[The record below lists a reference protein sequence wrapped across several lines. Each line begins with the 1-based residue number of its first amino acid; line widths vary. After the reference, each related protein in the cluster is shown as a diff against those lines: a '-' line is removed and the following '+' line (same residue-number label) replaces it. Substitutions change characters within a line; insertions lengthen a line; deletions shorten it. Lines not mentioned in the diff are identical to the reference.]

1 MGNKKIKAAI
11 YARVSSTDQNPEA
24 QLNELREY
32 ASKRGFEIY
41 KEYVDYVTGDFKK
54 RKNSKKQ
61 KDQAYL
67 ELMEDARKR
76 QIDCVGSVAKT
87 A

>member
-1 MGNKKIKAAI
+1 MSNRKIRAAI

-54 RKNSKKQ
+54 RKSTKKP

-67 ELMEDARKR
+67 ELMDDTAKRK
-76 QIDCVGSVAKT
+76 IDCVIV
-87 A
+87 